1 MGKLIDSCKFVVATQ
16 IYAAATTKWDN
27 AVYTHGNAINV
38 ENYSHVTVVIIG
50 GITAAATG
58 SCTMICSTTSAAC
71 VVAGIAGG
79 TSAYVNPGYYYKC
92 FQTTAEN
99 DTWVKTAVAS
109 STSIIAA
116 MGTAAH
122 ENYIIEIDTAQM
134 SLGPFIAVNVVG
146 AGSAQLCGL
155 YILSQP
161 RYISAEDAPSA
172 LL

>member
-1 MGKLIDSCKFVVATQ
+1 MKLIDSCHFAIATQ

-27 AVYTHGNAINV
+27 QNYLMGNAINV
-38 ENYSHVTVVIIG
+38 KNYGHLSVLIIG

-58 SCTMICSTTSAAC
+58 SVTLICAATKAAC

-79 TSAYVNPGYYYKC
+79 TSAYVDPLYYYAC
-92 FQTTAEN
+92 PQSSEEN

-122 ENYIIEIDTAQM
+122 ENYIIELDTAKM
-134 SLGPFIAVNVVG
+134 SLAPWIAINVVG
-146 AGSAQLCGL
+146 SGSAQLCGV
-155 YILSQP
+155 YILSAP
-161 RYISAEDAPSA
+161 RYINSETAPTVLS
-172 LL
+172 